1 MLRAPLWDS
10 IPVANY
16 IRLNRGSVLE
26 RGKGSHIRCVLFL
39 ITKQKFSLRLF
50 FSTLENKVTFLTYT
64 DIFLC
69 KLRAKSKLIDSYQT
83 SGLLVSVFFFFYM
96 LIQRIF
102 KRMFSVILH
111 QHYFSCFPC

>member
-39 ITKQKFSLRLF
+39 ITKPKFSLRLF

-83 SGLLVSVFFFFYM
+83 SGLLVSVFFFF
-96 LIQRIF
+96 
-102 KRMFSVILH
+102 LH
-111 QHYFSCFPC
+111 ANSKNFQKNVLCHIASTLL